1 MQYYLPPSSHVN
13 KEFFKALLKGEK
25 KANRVTDVKHI
36 IVPKIEELG
45 IIKML
50 EMIKDDVK
58 LKQYLPDEYFKKLTP
73 DRGFFFNT
81 INTMYD
87 DFIP

>member
-1 MQYYLPPSSHVN
+1 MN
-13 KEFFKALLKGEK
+13 KEFFKALLKGDNK
-25 KANRVTDVKHI
+25 VSMVTDVKHI
-36 IVPKIEELG
+36 IVPKIEELD
-45 IIKML
+45 IKKML

-87 DFIP
+87 GFLP

>member
-1 MQYYLPPSSHVN
+1 M
-13 KEFFKALLKGEK
+13 
-25 KANRVTDVKHI
+25 
-36 IVPKIEELG
+36 
-45 IIKML
+45 KML

-87 DFIP
+87 DFLP

>member
-25 KANRVTDVKHI
+25 KANKVTDVKHI

-45 IIKML
+45 IMKML
-50 EMIKDDVK
+50 EMVKKDEVMK
-58 LKQYLPDEYFKKLTP
+58 
-73 DRGFFFNT
+73 
-81 INTMYD
+81 
-87 DFIP
+87 